1 MFYHNELEKRR
12 CPIKEGNIQAYRPK
26 LCEFYCKTGNCPN
39 SDRCIY
45 CHGNNELQFHPML
58 YKMRLCKNVEQY
70 GGCQY
75 EVCSYAHFEKE
86 LRKPLKFQTIDV
98 EKFDMSDLPD
108 FTDESYVDEMFN
120 RCLKGEYIKY
130 SDYFTLQNS
139 QEVIL
144 STSIINSNRST
155 IKSRNEA
162 SVTSISTT
170 SSSESSP
177 ISSPCGSICSPFSDR
192 RISYSNCCNE
202 NNNTISY
209 VNYDE
214 MNIVADNEK
223 DNILKGFNLLVNNVY
238 KSQERLFYI
247 MNDFSKV
254 EFGSFNQTFRF

>member
-1 MFYHNELEKRR
+1 MFYHNELERRR

-86 LRKPLKFQTIDV
+86 LRKPLKFETIDV

-108 FTDESYVDEMFN
+108 FTDEVYIEEMYN
-120 RCLKGEYIKY
+120 RCLNGEYHKY
-130 SDYFTLQNS
+130 SEYFTVQNS
-139 QEVIL
+139 RQIIL
-144 STSIINSNRST
+144 ATASLVNSNRST
-155 IKSRNEA
+155 IKSRNP
-162 SVTSISTT
+162 TPIDSISTT

-192 RISYSNCCNE
+192 RLSYTNCLSESNISFINYEDIDHC
-202 NNNTISY
+202 NNNIF
-209 VNYDE
+209 
-214 MNIVADNEK
+214 
-223 DNILKGFNLLVNNVY
+223 KGYNLLDKNVY
-238 KSQERLFYI
+238 SSQERLFYI

-254 EFGSFNQTFRF
+254 EFGGFNQIFRL